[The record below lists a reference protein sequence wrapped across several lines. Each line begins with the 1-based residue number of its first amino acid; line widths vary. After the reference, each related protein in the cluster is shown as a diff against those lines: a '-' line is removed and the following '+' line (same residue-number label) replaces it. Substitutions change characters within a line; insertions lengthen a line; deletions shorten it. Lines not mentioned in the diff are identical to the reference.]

1 MHKKASV
8 GRKDECVKIEKSKKT
23 PIDIRKM
30 SNSFVMESPEG
41 VSKKDDTLILMVND
55 NGVISVDQDTL
66 QNLII
71 NQTNANVSVV
81 RMTQTSNDISEGNL
95 TLTVD
100 PPSYVPPENSANH
113 NATDSSGLLDPLM
126 QMDPEQLERLETA
139 LQSEEAKKI
148 LGENVTAMLDML
160 TVEEQQNN
168 IRYAIELDHCYT
180 NKVAP
185 AETKSTDS
193 MLDMNSSNTNNAIST
208 DKATASMLMPV
219 SSINANNS
227 SPVPPSVKSIASPPK
242 IVKQPV
248 STSSRLRRAS
258 TSMTPVAT
266 APKVSTGKN
275 QRAALNSSSSE
286 VKNNKDVAEV
296 EDESLFSLSES
307 SEQTESDNDSDF
319 GARTSRK
326 TVRSRGGRR
335 GLTTRG
341 GSTSSSR
348 RRGSNKLIDND
359 QMRRLST
366 EMSAAV
372 NSMNNPESE
381 ITPEKSI
388 PAKTKKTLKTMGGK
402 IKEEVLPSVP
412 IVKETPVVET
422 NLLQTTNQV
431 KANLISANMF
441 KGDMILTK
449 PGADRNNQ
457 KIVIVQKHIAA
468 NLHDSKN
475 IIKKQVMLPKDK
487 LILSNSKVPILKEIK
502 TLTTPVIVKEM
513 PSNVQHKALPTEVQN
528 VACTSQ
534 NITIPQ
540 KIVATEL
547 KMKPMEIKKEKKK
560 LDSPV
565 EVNKPLEL
573 PKPEIKIQSGA
584 VQKKPL
590 KKEHR
595 KSDSLVVD
603 ALGPALFSTPDIIR
617 RVGSNNDMKVS
628 ESFTSS
634 VSTSSA
640 TSTVTNHLNTNS
652 VTSTTSSEPTAAV
665 NIPMETFNATNIL
678 KGQDMSLNDSE
689 NIGLP
694 MKPNSGS
701 SISDPATNAPI
712 NEKMEI
718 TDLLQP
724 TLDSSGIDSDE
735 HLLAT
740 LGMEAEKQLP
750 KDEVLLAEA
759 LILQETLGV
768 DLDHS
773 ELVDPHPEAG
783 DSLLPD
789 ITETSISTITAEL
802 SNSEVDTSL
811 IASVSTPSTPISS
824 AAEPSGKKVVKEARQ
839 IIRGGRVIT
848 LPPIEA
854 PATRSKKLQA
864 KVDVKETKCDKMF
877 ETDTPQKQ
885 NSKLQSKKTQ
895 QQTKM
900 DESIKTDRTMRTPSQ
915 VSLQKKDMIYD
926 MSDDYGGDGDGGEE
940 EDDPNKLW
948 CICRQP
954 HNNRFM
960 ICCDICEEWF
970 HGKCVHVT
978 TAMDLSSLSTG
989 EEMEKKGIEWVCP
1002 NCKAKKNEENKAKST
1017 PRRRKSSSDTQS
1029 NQQSVTPSPSNPN
1042 VTTPKQAHHSNTGKN
1057 VVSPSGGTQCV
1068 VCKKEARKAS
1078 IYCSDACILVHAESM
1093 KEKSG
1098 TPQIKTT
1105 KIETPKIKPEAKI
1118 IVYQK
1123 STGKILKGASA
1134 PTSNNLKTWLK
1145 EHPSYEVV
1153 NSNNLSTIQIKT
1165 GGKNVATIQP
1175 AGSKINKISPGKPTN
1190 QTTTKM
1196 VFTKI
1201 PGTKQTVITA
1211 ADVKKVDS
1219 PQSRISTP
1227 LQRPDK
1233 VQANAAT
1240 PSRISTPNA
1249 RSANVKTPQSSQ
1261 KLPATS
1267 TPKVTSSKKIQEP
1280 KASTSQQH
1288 QSPGVSQQT
1297 NKVVTKTPQVKK
1309 PTEPENL
1316 RITIRKTLAEMMLI
1330 RIKETSDLKLSE
1342 EEVNELVLQIELE
1355 LLKFFKDTGAKY
1367 KAQYRRLLFNIKDPK
1382 NLTLFRKIADRSISP
1397 EALVKLSPEEM
1408 ASQELAE
1415 WRENETKHQL
1425 EMIKKNEL
1433 DMMAQAKS
1441 IVLKSHKGEQI
1452 IESKDNIPTVQEIE
1466 TALDTPEV
1474 ISSTVPEPETKAK
1487 VLPEEE
1493 RRRKE
1498 KDRER
1503 ERRRSHSRDKST
1515 RRKHSHDRDRSKSSK
1530 KHKDR
1535 DREKDHDKSSRKKD
1549 KEREKKRKRSH
1560 SRSHKDRKHRRDD
1573 KGKELPEKS
1582 ESGVP
1587 TATGSNVAD
1596 KSGTEEPRLWKHI
1609 EDEPMAMPQLV
1620 APTDGNESDLS
1631 DREPSST
1638 VTIHTPD
1645 ITEQQRNEAAVV
1657 QTVWKGC
1664 VYMKDVAK
1672 FHVTA
1677 QNVSRNSKELLEEV
1691 PDSFE
1696 VVGRINPAT
1705 VWDYIGKMKKNYN
1718 KEIIVIKLT
1727 AINDEEK
1734 IPYITLYSY
1743 LDSRNRL
1750 GVLGNVSPFV
1760 KDFYIMPLSHG
1771 SQLPSVLLPL
1781 EPPGLV
1787 EDGHLLLGIIVANN
1801 RRKRQ
1806 SVATT
1811 PVPTK
1816 MLKTDRSYTPP
1827 PSTPSS
1833 SGHDLALPMS
1843 SELMNSRVATAVKQS
1858 PIASKTPQA
1867 DDSITAFRQEDDD
1880 EPYSPGAPVD
1890 LNLDD
1895 EGAENSKSSES
1906 NPPSTELERK
1916 MEELSRQIEEKK
1928 MQIQNISSSFLNE
1941 SSITLPGL
1949 GLDPPESAAKATE
1962 AYSPTDTG
1970 SFTPPPQ
1977 GILEKVSNITIP
1989 ADLQEILANVKRQES
2004 TKAETFLPK
2013 PGATFLTS
2021 PGGEGVPPALTKTA
2035 STDQLLGEVQSS
2047 SKKETKSTLS
2057 SLSDYDIMK
2066 KAEEE
2071 LAAMEMRESSSGT

>member
-1 MHKKASV
+1 
-8 GRKDECVKIEKSKKT
+8 
-23 PIDIRKM
+23 M
-30 SNSFVMESPEG
+30 SNSFVMETPEG

-66 QNLII
+66 QNLITP
-71 NQTNANVSVV
+71 NSVPHDNLNSPIME
-81 RMTQTSNDISEGNL
+81 RDNSLNNDISEN
-95 TLTVD
+95 
-100 PPSYVPPENSANH
+100 
-113 NATDSSGLLDPLM
+113 
-126 QMDPEQLERLETA
+126 
-139 LQSEEAKKI
+139 
-148 LGENVTAMLDML
+148 
-160 TVEEQQNN
+160 
-168 IRYAIELDHCYT
+168 
-180 NKVAP
+180 
-185 AETKSTDS
+185 
-193 MLDMNSSNTNNAIST
+193 
-208 DKATASMLMPV
+208 
-219 SSINANNS
+219 
-227 SPVPPSVKSIASPPK
+227 
-242 IVKQPV
+242 
-248 STSSRLRRAS
+248 
-258 TSMTPVAT
+258 
-266 APKVSTGKN
+266 
-275 QRAALNSSSSE
+275 
-286 VKNNKDVAEV
+286 
-296 EDESLFSLSES
+296 
-307 SEQTESDNDSDF
+307 
-319 GARTSRK
+319 
-326 TVRSRGGRR
+326 
-335 GLTTRG
+335 
-341 GSTSSSR
+341 
-348 RRGSNKLIDND
+348 
-359 QMRRLST
+359 
-366 EMSAAV
+366 
-372 NSMNNPESE
+372 
-381 ITPEKSI
+381 
-388 PAKTKKTLKTMGGK
+388 
-402 IKEEVLPSVP
+402 
-412 IVKETPVVET
+412 
-422 NLLQTTNQV
+422 
-431 KANLISANMF
+431 
-441 KGDMILTK
+441 
-449 PGADRNNQ
+449 
-457 KIVIVQKHIAA
+457 
-468 NLHDSKN
+468 
-475 IIKKQVMLPKDK
+475 
-487 LILSNSKVPILKEIK
+487 
-502 TLTTPVIVKEM
+502 
-513 PSNVQHKALPTEVQN
+513 
-528 VACTSQ
+528 
-534 NITIPQ
+534 
-540 KIVATEL
+540 
-547 KMKPMEIKKEKKK
+547 
-560 LDSPV
+560 
-565 EVNKPLEL
+565 
-573 PKPEIKIQSGA
+573 
-584 VQKKPL
+584 
-590 KKEHR
+590 
-595 KSDSLVVD
+595 
-603 ALGPALFSTPDIIR
+603 
-617 RVGSNNDMKVS
+617 
-628 ESFTSS
+628 
-634 VSTSSA
+634 
-640 TSTVTNHLNTNS
+640 
-652 VTSTTSSEPTAAV
+652 
-665 NIPMETFNATNIL
+665 
-678 KGQDMSLNDSE
+678 
-689 NIGLP
+689 
-694 MKPNSGS
+694 
-701 SISDPATNAPI
+701 
-712 NEKMEI
+712 
-718 TDLLQP
+718 
-724 TLDSSGIDSDE
+724 
-735 HLLAT
+735 
-740 LGMEAEKQLP
+740 
-750 KDEVLLAEA
+750 
-759 LILQETLGV
+759 
-768 DLDHS
+768 
-773 ELVDPHPEAG
+773 
-783 DSLLPD
+783 
-789 ITETSISTITAEL
+789 
-802 SNSEVDTSL
+802 
-811 IASVSTPSTPISS
+811 
-824 AAEPSGKKVVKEARQ
+824 
-839 IIRGGRVIT
+839 
-848 LPPIEA
+848 
-854 PATRSKKLQA
+854 
-864 KVDVKETKCDKMF
+864 
-877 ETDTPQKQ
+877 
-885 NSKLQSKKTQ
+885 
-895 QQTKM
+895 
-900 DESIKTDRTMRTPSQ
+900 
-915 VSLQKKDMIYD
+915 
-926 MSDDYGGDGDGGEE
+926 
-940 EDDPNKLW
+940 
-948 CICRQP
+948 
-954 HNNRFM
+954 
-960 ICCDICEEWF
+960 
-970 HGKCVHVT
+970 
-978 TAMDLSSLSTG
+978 LSSLSTG

-1029 NQQSVTPSPSNPN
+1029 NQHNVTPSPSNPN

-1123 STGKILKGASA
+1123 STGKILKGAGA

-1219 PQSRISTP
+1219 PQSRISSSP

-1240 PSRISTPNA
+1240 PSRTLTPNA
-1249 RSANVKTPQSSQ
+1249 RPANVKTPQSSQ
-1261 KLPATS
+1261 KLPVTS
-1267 TPKVTSSKKIQEP
+1267 TPKVTSSKKIQET

-1316 RITIRKTLAEMMLI
+1316 RMTIRKTLAEMMLI
-1330 RIKETSDLKLSE
+1330 RIKETTDLKLSE
-1342 EEVNELVLQIELE
+1342 DEVNELVLQIELE

-1573 KGKELPEKS
+1573 KGNKELPEKS

-1609 EDEPMAMPQLV
+1609 EDEPMTMPQLV

-1645 ITEQQRNEAAVV
+1645 ITEQQRNEASVV
-1657 QTVWKGC
+1657 QTVWQGC

-1677 QNVSRNSKELLEEV
+1677 QNVSRNSKELLEEA

-1718 KEIIVIKLT
+1718 KEIIVIKLS

-1801 RRKRQ
+1801 RRKRP

-1843 SELMNSRVATAVKQS
+1843 SELMNNRVATAVKQS

-1941 SSITLPGL
+1941 SSITLPFISN
-1949 GLDPPESAAKATE
+1949 SAWSQTETLNAVKVVELVEASATSVSGKLSRQ
-1962 AYSPTDTG
+1962 ARRDTLRTNVH
-1970 SFTPPPQ
+1970 F
-1977 GILEKVSNITIP
+1977 NR
-1989 ADLQEILANVKRQES
+1989 LAQ
-2004 TKAETFLPK
+2004 
-2013 PGATFLTS
+2013 
-2021 PGGEGVPPALTKTA
+2021 
-2035 STDQLLGEVQSS
+2035 
-2047 SKKETKSTLS
+2047 
-2057 SLSDYDIMK
+2057 
-2066 KAEEE
+2066 
-2071 LAAMEMRESSSGT
+2071 